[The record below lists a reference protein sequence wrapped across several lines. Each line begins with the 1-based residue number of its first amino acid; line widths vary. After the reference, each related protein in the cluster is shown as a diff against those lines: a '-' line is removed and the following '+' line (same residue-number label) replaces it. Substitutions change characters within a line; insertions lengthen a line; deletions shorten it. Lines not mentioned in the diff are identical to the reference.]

1 MQGIIVLYY
10 VCKRPQFKSFPMKI
24 LSYILQQ
31 GLLLCGLWFIV
42 PSSIAQ
48 TLPPSCVLP
57 SALVMNNGT
66 PVTTVKQWRARRQ
79 ELLTVFSRE
88 MYGVSPGRPANLR
101 FEVTE
106 TNKHALNGIATRK
119 QVTVYFN
126 GSVDGPAMHLLM
138 YLPNGAGKK
147 VPAILGLNFY
157 GNQAV
162 STDTAIVVS
171 TSWMDANDKG
181 VVNNRATEASRGTD
195 TSRWPIATILSRG
208 YALITAYR
216 GDIDPDYDDGFKNG
230 VQALYP
236 ELENRGDNFATI
248 AAWAWGLS
256 RAMDYL
262 ETDKN
267 IDVMRVAVFGWSRLG
282 KAALWAGA
290 NDERFSMVI
299 SNESGAGGAKLFHH
313 ITGENIRRL
322 CTVFPHWFCANFR
335 QYIDKDSCL
344 PFDQHMVVSLIAP
357 RPVYIASAEED
368 ANADPAGEFMTAKAA
383 DSVYRLLGTAGL
395 PVNTMPAVG
404 QPVFAQIGYHIRP
417 GKHDVTRYD
426 WQQYLDFADKHL
438 K

>member
-1 MQGIIVLYY
+1 M
-10 VCKRPQFKSFPMKI
+10 SFPKNIHMKI
-24 LSYILQQ
+24 LLPAKLSNC
-31 GLLLCGLWFIV
+31 LLIIFICISNM
-42 PSSIAQ
+42 PNAQ
-48 TLPPSCVLP
+48 TLQPSCVLP

-66 PVTTVKQWRARRQ
+66 PVTTVKQWQARRQ
-79 ELLTVFSRE
+79 ELLTLFAHE
-88 MYGVSPGRPANLR
+88 MYGVSPGRPAKMR

-106 TNKHALNGIATRK
+106 TDMHALNGIATRK
-119 QVTVYFN
+119 QVNVYFN
-126 GSVDGPAMHLLM
+126 GQADGPAMHLLI
-138 YLPNGAGKK
+138 YVPNGAGKK

-162 STDTAIVVS
+162 STDTAIVLS
-171 TSWMDANDKG
+171 INWMDANDKG
-181 VVNNRATEASRGTD
+181 VVNNRATVASRGTD
-195 TSRWPIATILSRG
+195 TSRWPIAMILGRG

-230 VQALYP
+230 VHALYP

-248 AAWAWGLS
+248 GAWAWGLS

-262 ETDKN
+262 QTDKD
-267 IDVMRVAVFGWSRLG
+267 IDAKRVAVFGWSRLG

-290 NDERFSMVI
+290 TDERFKMVI

-313 ITGENIRRL
+313 IAGENIRRL

-357 RPVYIASAEED
+357 RAVYIASAEDD
-368 ANADPAGEFMTAKAA
+368 ANADPTGEFLTARAA
-383 DSVYRLLGTAGL
+383 DSVYRFLGTAGL
-395 PVNTMPAVG
+395 PAGAMPG
-404 QPVFAQIGYHIRP
+404 LNHPLYGQIGYHIRP
-417 GKHDVTRYD
+417 GRHDVTRYD
-426 WQQYLDFADKHL
+426 WEQYLNFADKHF